1 MTMTMNIRNH
11 LCREIEITW
20 GVSKARDTLG
30 YTTCSCKDISG
41 KVVARCNGGG
51 YDLRGT
57 AIGDW
62 MTSAFQEEL
71 NALPA
76 KSFDR
81 ARNGQGI
88 ELYGLRFLNPD
99 HDPGQ
104 EVIGRLALDCRVEDE
119 QAVGMTVDEAEKA
132 GKSHG
137 LERLQAKHVG
147 SSLVPT
153 KIHTVADMD
162 GGCGFASVERVL
174 RALGLCLRQ
183 THDSSRKE
191 IYQIH
196 ECKGD

>member
-1 MTMTMNIRNH
+1 MKKTENVIRH
-11 LCREIEITW
+11 LGQEITITW

-30 YTTCSCKDISG
+30 YTTCSCRDING
-41 KVVARCNGGG
+41 TFVARCNGGG

-57 AIGDW
+57 VIGEW
-62 MTSAFQEEL
+62 MTGAFQKEL
-71 NALPA
+71 NALPT

-88 ELYGLRFLNPD
+88 ELYSLRFLNLD

-119 QAVGMTVDEAEKA
+119 RAVGMTVDEAEKA

-137 LERLQAKHVG
+137 LERLQAEHAG
-147 SSLVPT
+147 SSPVPT
-153 KIHTVADMD
+153 KSHTVADMD
-162 GGCGFASVERVL
+162 SACGFSSVERVL

-191 IYQIH
+191 VYVIH
-196 ECKGD
+196 EYEGD

>member
-1 MTMTMNIRNH
+1 MKKTENVIRH
-11 LCREIEITW
+11 LGQEITITW
-20 GVSKARDTLG
+20 GVSKARDTQG

-41 KVVARCNGGG
+41 NIVARCNGGG

-57 AIGDW
+57 AIAGW
-62 MTSAFQEEL
+62 MTSAFQKEL
-71 NALPA
+71 NALPV

-81 ARNGQGI
+81 ARNSRGI

-137 LERLQAKHVG
+137 LERLQAERA
-147 SSLVPT
+147 SSSFVPT
-153 KIHTVADMD
+153 EIHTVADMD
-162 GGCGFASVERVL
+162 GACGFSSVERVL

-183 THDSSRKE
+183 IEDSSRKE
-191 IYQIH
+191 VYQIH
-196 ECKGD
+196 EYKGD